1 MLRRVALTTLAAA
14 AISAPFAANAQGFS
28 DATLRTAPQ
37 FVTYGIG
44 PSGSKTTVSE
54 FVIPVAFAMPIMER
68 LTFDIATAFA
78 NSSVDADG
86 GGKSTISGLTDTQ
99 LRLNYTFGTDAVVVT
114 AGLNLPSGQ
123 YEVEEDKIA
132 AAGQIG
138 NDFLA
143 FPVSSFGSGM
153 AVTTGVA
160 AARPLGDWNF
170 AVGGSFRKSTE
181 FGAYQIE
188 ETALRFEPATEMRL
202 RAGVDRFVLGGRVV
216 FGLMYSIFGEDACEG
231 CAAGTSRTTYS
242 TGDRLT
248 AQAALDVP
256 LGGAQLFLSG
266 WMLQRGE
273 GETVAGTAPPE
284 TILNA
289 QAAIGISLGTFFVEP
304 SVEMRRYSIDGESAG
319 SLMYIGARTQFDA
332 GNLRVSPSVGFSTGS
347 IGVESLDL
355 TGFRIGATISAGR

>member
-1 MLRRVALTTLAAA
+1 MLRRVAFTAIAAIASVPLAAG
-14 AISAPFAANAQGFS
+14 AQGFS
-28 DATLRTAPQ
+28 ESTLRAAPQ
-37 FVTYGIG
+37 FVSYGIG
-44 PSGSKTTVSE
+44 SSGSKTTVSE
-54 FVIPVAFAMPIMER
+54 FVIPIAFTMPIRER

-86 GGKSTISGLTDTQ
+86 AGKSTISGLTDTQ
-99 LRLNYTFGTDAVVVT
+99 VRFNYTFGSDAVVVT

-153 AVTTGVA
+153 AITTGVA
-160 AARPLGDWNF
+160 AARPLGDWNL
-170 AVGGSFRKSTE
+170 AVGGSIRKSTE
-181 FGAYQIE
+181 FGAYDIDDV
-188 ETALRFEPATEMRL
+188 TLRFEPATEMRL
-202 RAGVDRFVLGGRVV
+202 RAGVDRFALGGRVL
-216 FGLMYSIFGEDACEG
+216 FGLMYSIFGDDSCEG
-231 CAAGTSRTTYS
+231 CESGTSRTTYS
-242 TGDRLT
+242 TGNRLT

-256 LGGAQLFLSG
+256 VGGKQLFVSG

-273 GETVAGTAPPE
+273 GKTVAGTAPPE

-289 QAAIGISLGTFFVEP
+289 QAALGLDIGTYFLEPNVEI
-304 SVEMRRYSIDGESAG
+304 RRYSIDGESAG

-332 GNLRVSPSVGFSTGS
+332 GSYRISPSIGFSTGS